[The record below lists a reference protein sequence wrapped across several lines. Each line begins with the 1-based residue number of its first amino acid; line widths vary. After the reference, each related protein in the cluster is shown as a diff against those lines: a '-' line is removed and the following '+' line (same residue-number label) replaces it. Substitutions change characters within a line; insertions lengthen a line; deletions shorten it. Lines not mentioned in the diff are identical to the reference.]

1 MARDNLWRLRLK
13 YEDSRGHC
21 DLCARRGIVGDDIK
35 LVESLGDHSGR
46 REELGAFFMLRCADP
61 IACSLRQSVNP
72 T

>member
-13 YEDSRGHC
+13 YEHSIGQC

-35 LVESLGDHSGR
+35 LVQSLGEQSGR
-46 REELGAFFMLRCADP
+46 REEPGTSFMLRCTDP
-61 IACSLRQSVNP
+61 VACRLRQSVNP